1 MVPFLPLQ
9 ALLTRKRSKE
19 RLYSL
24 TTPLELAS
32 KNILADL
39 LKQEEDLRQ
48 SRESQEL
55 GEDSSSSDDD
65 DDDDDDESE
74 L

>member
-1 MVPFLPLQ
+1 VVPSLPLQ
-9 ALLTRKRSKE
+9 AHLTRKRSKV
-19 RLYSL
+19 RLFSL
-24 TTPLELAS
+24 TIPIELAS

-39 LKQEEDLRQ
+39 LKQEEDLRL

-65 DDDDDDESE
+65 DERE
-74 L
+74 LQ